1 MAFKFFEN
9 AISSGAQQRPNEM
22 YRDLQQEFV
31 NLQWDNT
38 STLLTIEEQD
48 SIGSC
53 LYKEIE
59 VWIDSIV
66 ADTTTGLKDSR
77 DFCKLIF
84 KDINHRVVRGLMYK
98 FDNNYWLVNNYSQY
112 SGVVQQ
118 CGVRRCNNFL
128 RIIDP
133 LNGAVQSIPCCID
146 YDMASPSQQTSKYI
160 ITPNNHA
167 VVMVQGNE
175 LTSRLLKTNTRYM
188 LSGRPFKLLAY
199 QNAVEYGIDYQ
210 QDTLLYLD
218 MYLDEIHDKDDII
231 QGIADN
237 GEYNYSININSKNM
251 NLVSG
256 SVGKLKA
263 DVVLNGKEV
272 NRKIFWKSS
281 NPNLVTIS
289 QDGDYVVTGS
299 SGNTVVL
306 SAEIEGNK
314 NISSS
319 VVINIVEDIYDAVD
333 IVVEPSFKKIRQY
346 ESIDFI
352 VQAEYNGETYTNF
365 DSIEVKVNDNDRQY
379 VNLIKNLDGT
389 YTLTAL
395 KISSDIVAITVNVQ
409 CLMPTFEATKI
420 FEISTVSMMG

>member
-38 STLLTIEEQD
+38 STLTTVEEQD
-48 SIGSC
+48 DIGSQ
-53 LYKEIE
+53 LYKNIE

-66 ADTTTGLKDSR
+66 ADTTTGLKDTR

-98 FDNNYWLVNNYSQY
+98 FDNNYWLINNYSQY

-133 LNGAVQSIPCCID
+133 LNGAVQSIPCCVD

-188 LSGRPFKLLAY
+188 LSGRPFKLLSY

-218 MYLDEIHDKDDII
+218 MYLDEIHDKDDIAH
-231 QGIADN
+231 GMADN
-237 GEYNYSININSKNM
+237 GEYVYIVSINSNDM
-251 NLVSG
+251 NLTSG
-256 SVGKLKA
+256 STGKLKA
-263 DVVLNGKEV
+263 DVILNGKEV
-272 NRKIFWKSS
+272 DRKVLWKSS
-281 NPNLVTIS
+281 NPNLATINS
-289 QDGDYVVTGS
+289 DGEYIIVGE

-306 SAEIEGNK
+306 SAELEGNK
-314 NISSS
+314 SVFSSI
-319 VVINIVEDIYDAVD
+319 VINIVESVD
-333 IVVEPSFKKIRQY
+333 NTAKVIIDPNFKKIRQY
-346 ESIDFI
+346 ESINFE
-352 VQAEYNGETYTNF
+352 VQAEYNGETYTDF
-365 DSIEVKVNDNDRQY
+365 DNIEVIIDDVGKQY
-379 VNLIKNLDGT
+379 VDLTKNLDNT

-420 FEISTVSMMG
+420 FEISIVSMMG